1 MKIRYLWR
9 IRALEY
15 AIKCLGL
22 WERYRVALGFDG
34 PPLDIPIKRQV
45 ILGVPFRRRV
55 RAAWCVL
62 TGCRRKHRIMTIHTD
77 GYVQFKGTVW
87 ERKHGLFRYY
97 WRHRPDLPISNEM
110 EHMFPAPRHEP

>member
-15 AIKCLGL
+15 VIKCLGL
-22 WERYRVALGFDG
+22 WERYCVALGFG
-34 PPLDIPIKRQV
+34 GRPLDVPIKRQV

-62 TGCRRKHRIMTIHTD
+62 AGCQRTHRIMTVHID
-77 GYVQFKGTVW
+77 GYVRSVW
-87 ERKHGLFRYY
+87 ERKRGLFRYY

-110 EHMFPAPRHEP
+110 EHMFPALRHEP